1 MTKKEKLLAVL
12 DADIDGVFVT
22 SELNQYYLTGFS
34 FTDGYVLVTRKRS
47 YVITDFRYIEAAEA
61 EVGDEFEI
69 LMPSDMRLEI
79 KALLEEN
86 GVKRLSFEDNTL
98 SCADYLRFAELFE
111 GVEMVRGGSDII
123 ENLRERKT
131 ADELEIIARAQAIT
145 DEAFAHILGF
155 IKPEMTELEVA
166 LELEFFMRSKGAQSV
181 AFDTIAVSGSSSSLP
196 HGVPENRRLE
206 KGFFTMDF
214 GARLDGYCSDMTRTV
229 VLGKADAEMKKLYNT
244 VLEAQKAGIERIKL
258 GESCY
263 AVDKAAR
270 DIIEGAGYKG
280 CFGHGLGHG
289 VGMFIHEAPRL
300 SPKVS
305 PLKKLEAGHV
315 VTCEP
320 GIYIAGKYGCRI
332 EDMLAVTEN
341 GTIDFTQSPKELIE
355 LF

>member
-1 MTKKEKLLAVL
+1 MTRKDRLLAAM
-12 DADIDGVFVT
+12 DADIDGIFVT

-34 FTDGYVLVTRKRS
+34 FTDGYVLVTRKKS

-61 EVGDEFEI
+61 QVGDEFEI

-79 KALLEEN
+79 AALLGEN
-86 GVKRLSFEDNTL
+86 DVKRLYFEDNTL
-98 SCADYLRFAELFE
+98 SCASYLRFSELFE
-111 GVEMVRGGSDII
+111 GTQMVRGGSEVI

-131 ADELEIIARAQAIT
+131 SDELDIIARAQAIT
-145 DEAFAHILGF
+145 DAAFDHIVNF

-181 AFDTIAVSGSSSSLP
+181 AFDTIAVSGKSSSLP
-196 HGVPENRRLE
+196 HGVPENRKLE
-206 KGFFTMDF
+206 KGFFTMDY

-229 VLGKADAEMKKLYNT
+229 VLGKADADMKKLYNT
-244 VLEAQKAGIERIKL
+244 VLEAQLAGIEMIKL
-258 GESCY
+258 GESCH
-263 AVDKAAR
+263 AVDKVAR

-305 PLKKLEAGHV
+305 PDKKLEAGHV

-341 GTIDFTQSPKELIE
+341 GTIDFTKSPKELIE